1 MASRIA
7 ALLSM
12 LSLSRP
18 LLYVCIFDVIALPS
32 RWSFECDGEFEGAFE
47 DDEVDED
54 DKDEEFPETCKPKAS
69 ISIMTERP
77 LAMSCI
83 IDTPVLARSDV
94 GTST

>member
-1 MASRIA
+1 
-7 ALLSM
+7 M

-18 LLYVCIFDVIALPS
+18 LLYVIFDVIALPS
-32 RWSFECDGEFEGAFE
+32 RWSLACDGEFKVVFE

-54 DKDEEFPETCKPKAS
+54 DEEEEFPETCKPKAS

-83 IDTPVLARSDV
+83 IDTPDRARSDV